1 MLASFLP
8 PIICPSNQRISRLF
22 SAGGTSPVMSTG
34 RLWCVFLVLACV
46 GISSPARFSYG
57 KQLLRTNPLPVRNA
71 SGSLKSDSLGRSAPI
86 YRRGNNSRPPAPVTA
101 GIKEEIPAKY
111 GKRFEE
117 WKQDFLSTKS
127 GQQQWESYAGSSGFL
142 LTITMARENR
152 NGAMTGKYKWDDS
165 GKLVA
170 ATIVL
175 GDSLDHGYPNPIY
188 YPVQNSLSPLE
199 SSFVIDG
206 EILAATKLAHEFG
219 HVNRMSVTDS
229 EVYRLQMQLIPAYNS
244 ILLRNGYNTNDP
256 RLTALARQMGG
267 TPIELWEDREYW
279 GEANAMLFLR
289 DRINK
294 ESFVARYFAESRDL
308 SSGTQGTMK
317 SVSFRLRKQHHRH
330 SRVAGSAVSK

>member
-1 MLASFLP
+1 VA
-8 PIICPSNQRISRLF
+8 
-22 SAGGTSPVMSTG
+22 MSTS
-34 RLWCVFLVLACV
+34 RVKCVLLVLVCV
-46 GISSPARFSYG
+46 GLCSPARFSYG
-57 KQLLRTNPLPVRNA
+57 KQLGRTNPLPVRNA
-71 SGSLKSDSLGRSAPI
+71 SGSLKADPLGRSEPT
-86 YRRGNNSRPPAPVTA
+86 YHSGNNRRPPEPVTV

-111 GKRFEE
+111 RKRYEE

-142 LTITMARENR
+142 LVITIARENR
-152 NGAMTGKYKWDDS
+152 NGAATGKYKWDDS

-188 YPVQNSLSPLE
+188 YPVQNSLSPFE
-199 SSFVIDG
+199 SSFAIDG

-219 HVNRMSVTDS
+219 HVNRMSVTNSD
-229 EVYRLQMQLIPAYNS
+229 VYRLQMQLIPVYNS

-256 RLTALARQMGG
+256 KLTALARQMGG

-294 ESFVARYFAESRDL
+294 ESFRCALFRRIER
-308 SSGTQGTMK
+308 
-317 SVSFRLRKQHHRH
+317 SVQLYAKNYEERFVQIAQATTPSQPC
-330 SRVAGSAVSK
+330 GW